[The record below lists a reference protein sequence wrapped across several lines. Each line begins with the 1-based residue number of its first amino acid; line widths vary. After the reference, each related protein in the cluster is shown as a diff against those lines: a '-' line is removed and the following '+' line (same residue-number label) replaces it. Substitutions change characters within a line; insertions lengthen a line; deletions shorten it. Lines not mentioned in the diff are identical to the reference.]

1 MSQSHHPQDQVPSS
15 PVPDRL
21 ASDGLPFTLH
31 PSAPMRGHESICV
44 TQKPL
49 VLWPSIL
56 CPYFLPLGLAKDCL
70 LKELGS
76 Q

>member
-1 MSQSHHPQDQVPSS
+1 MSQSHHPQNQVPSS
-15 PVPDRL
+15 SVPDML
-21 ASDGLPFTLH
+21 ASDDLPFTLY

-44 TQKPL
+44 TQKLL

-56 CPYFLPLGLAKDCL
+56 CSYFLPLGLAKDCL
-70 LKELGS
+70 LKESGS